1 MGPPPMNAHEI
12 VKALG
17 GQWRGNTGTARCPAH
32 DDKNPS
38 LSVSEGDALVTWVEA
53 GRELCRQAILKYV
66 DEDAPALYRAK
77 VEPLRDRVRDEVVRH
92 LEARP

>member
-1 MGPPPMNAHEI
+1 MDAREI
-12 VKALG
+12 VAALRG
-17 GQWRGNTGTARCPAH
+17 RLRGNTGTARCPAH

-38 LSVSEGDALVTWVEA
+38 LSVSEGGALVKWVEA
-53 GRELCRQAILKYV
+53 GRELCRQAIPKYV

-77 VEPLRDRVRDEVVRH
+77 LEPLRDQLRDEVVRH